1 MDLGGG
7 SGFVVAHS
15 FYTHHT
21 SWFTVAWCAWLRR
34 QLSDKGL
41 PLARAGL
48 PRLSRFPLRG
58 NRENSAH
65 PPLGL
70 ICLHGHR
77 IPLSPE
83 EPGGS
88 PHACVQPLGVGLTR
102 PAQAPPQKE
111 VHVRGP
117 LLYMCRWVD
126 LMQAFMFSLVLKS
139 SMVLMVLTVAQWC
152 CSGFAACSMA

>member
-1 MDLGGG
+1 M
-7 SGFVVAHS
+7 
-15 FYTHHT
+15 
-21 SWFTVAWCAWLRR
+21 
-34 QLSDKGL
+34 
-41 PLARAGL
+41 
-48 PRLSRFPLRG
+48 
-58 NRENSAH
+58 H

-102 PAQAPPQKE
+102 PARAPPQKE
-111 VHVRGP
+111 VYVGGP

-126 LMQAFMFSLVLKS
+126 LMHVFMFSFVLVR
-139 SMVLMVLTVAQWC
+139 SMALLVIAVAQWFAVALQLAQWLGVVRR
-152 CSGFAACSMA
+152 GFEWFMALKPSRIIV